1 MLIAAFIISKSRAE
15 SKFMTLKPLYFIALY
30 SQTAFDVVS
39 HKILLD
45 KLYES
50 GIHPSLW
57 TIVKDLYTGMSPKI
71 KWMGEISQKFP
82 INQGVRQSAVL
93 STHDCKLDLVTIQ
106 GNLTGEQCISD
117 VLYPVVAP
125 PHFDNHPLATRPVYM
140 DDNVRPHR
148 TRAITAYLQREAVT
162 YVPWPAMS
170 PDLNPIERIWDIL
183 CRHIL
188 AREHPLQNIRQLEA
202 ALHREWQQLSQE
214 DIRRL
219 TGGMG
224 CSV

>member
-1 MLIAAFIISKSRAE
+1 VESYRGITVTPTFTKLFEYALLPRLTQYFKQADLQFGFTEGLSMLIAAFIISKSRAE

-57 TIVKDLYTGMSPKI
+57 TIVKDLYTGMSSKI

-82 INQGVRQSAVL
+82 IHQGVRQGAVL

-106 GNLTGEQCISD
+106 GNLTGDQCISD

-125 PHFDNHPLATRPVYM
+125 SL
-140 DDNVRPHR
+140 
-148 TRAITAYLQREAVT
+148 
-162 YVPWPAMS
+162 
-170 PDLNPIERIWDIL
+170 PISTTT
-183 CRHIL
+183 H
-188 AREHPLQNIRQLEA
+188 
-202 ALHREWQQLSQE
+202 
-214 DIRRL
+214 
-219 TGGMG
+219 
-224 CSV
+224 